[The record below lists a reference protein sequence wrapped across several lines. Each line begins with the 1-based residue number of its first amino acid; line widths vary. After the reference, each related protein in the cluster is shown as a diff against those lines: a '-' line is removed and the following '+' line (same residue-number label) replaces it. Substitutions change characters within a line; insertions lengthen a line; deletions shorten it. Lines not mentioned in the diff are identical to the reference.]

1 MDEMMNAATFAEM
14 DLSPRMLSAIE
25 AMGFEQPTEIQ
36 ARAVPLIRTGCDVI
50 GRSQTGTGKTVAFAI
65 PALERIDPEEENVQV
80 LILCPTR
87 ELAQQGCEQI
97 KNLCKFMMHIYPVD
111 VYGGAAMER
120 QIQRLKKANLVIGT
134 PGRIMDHMRRRTLK
148 LDNVKMVVLDE
159 ADEMLSMGFREDIET
174 ILREIPEERQTVLF
188 SATMPQEIL
197 DLTQEF
203 QRDPQMIEINR
214 EQVTLDAIAQSYVE
228 VPMGRKKDALCLLLH
243 AYAPSR
249 AMVFC
254 NTKALVDEVT
264 AHLISN
270 GFFADGLHGD
280 LQQSQRNKVMDAFRT
295 GRIQVLIA
303 TDVAAR
309 GIDVSGV
316 DYVFNYDVPQD
327 PEYYVHRIG
336 RTGRA
341 GHTGTAITI
350 CSGRKQIM
358 AVGQLAKMVRSDIP
372 RGKLPTVGDAAES
385 MAERAVAEIE
395 CVLQDGVQDGAGAWV
410 DRLAEKGYD
419 LRTIAA
425 AALQLHYGAS
435 EPGKDEAFA
444 SAENEGRFAR
454 LSLSIGRS
462 SRVAPNH
469 LVAAIAERTG
479 IPGKDIGKI
488 EIFDEF
494 SIVEVPAGMEEFCIA
509 ELIGSKI
516 CGKPIHCELAGASET
531 DWDNRPGKGA
541 KPARGRRPDHD
552 RRPVHSNANTRGG
565 RSAKSRPGAHHD
577 HKSYRKKG

>member
-1 MDEMMNAATFAEM
+1 MIASSFEEME
-14 DLSPRMLSAIE
+14 LSPRLLSAIE

-36 ARAVPLIRTGCDVI
+36 ARAVPLIRTGQDVI

-65 PALERIDPEEENVQV
+65 PALERIDPDDENVQI

-97 KNLCKFMMHIYPVD
+97 KKLCKFMMHIYPVD

-148 LDNVKMVVLDE
+148 LDHVKMVVLDE

-188 SATMPQEIL
+188 SATMPPEIL
-197 DLTQEF
+197 ALTEEF
-203 QRDPQMIEINR
+203 QRDPQMIEVNR
-214 EQVTLDAIAQSYVE
+214 EQITLDAIAQSYVE

-243 AYAPSR
+243 AYAPAR
-249 AMVFC
+249 AMIFC

-264 AHLISN
+264 AHLITN

-280 LQQSQRNKVMDAFRT
+280 LQQSQRNKVMDAFRA
-295 GRIQVLIA
+295 GRIQVLVA

-350 CSGRKQIM
+350 CSGRRQIM

-385 MAERAVAEIE
+385 MAERAVTEIE
-395 CVLQDGVQDGAGAWV
+395 AVLADTVQNGAYQWV
-410 DRLAEKGYD
+410 QRLCDKGYD
-419 LRTIAA
+419 LKTIAA
-425 AALQLHYGAS
+425 AALQLHYGVS

-444 SAENEGRFAR
+444 SAEQVGGYVR

-469 LVAAIAERTG
+469 LVAAVAERTG

-488 EIFDEF
+488 EIYDDF

-509 ELIGSKI
+509 ELVGTKI
-516 CGKPIHCELAGASET
+516 CGKPIHCEIAGESET

-541 KPARGRRPDHD
+541 KPAKGRRPGSTSRLAYSSANTRSGKRPGND
-552 RRPVHSNANTRGG
+552 RRPGANRRDDKRG
-565 RSAKSRPGAHHD
+565 
-577 HKSYRKKG
+577 